1 MVIKFPFMQWLGNS
15 LRYASSMT
23 LLILAFALPAAWALA
38 HYQFAARQSLYR
50 LGIILQTMMPSLL
63 LLAIYLLWSTPTRK
77 NDLLPDALPAL
88 LMANAGIVLL
98 AIFPL
103 TVALQQ
109 QTRMLSLKESL
120 IRLRPLLLTLSG
132 LLFLQQMGENT
143 FSLIPDYQQLT
154 LAHVV
159 DTYLYP
165 NTYLWGD
172 FAAAMVVLI
181 VPLMALFYWL
191 VPRIDRNLIN
201 HWRPM

>member
-1 MVIKFPFMQWLGNS
+1 
-15 LRYASSMT
+15 
-23 LLILAFALPAAWALA
+23 
-38 HYQFAARQSLYR
+38 
-50 LGIILQTMMPSLL
+50 
-63 LLAIYLLWSTPTRK
+63 
-77 NDLLPDALPAL
+77 
-88 LMANAGIVLL
+88 
-98 AIFPL
+98 
-103 TVALQQ
+103 
-109 QTRMLSLKESL
+109 MLSLKESL

-172 FAAAMVVLI
+172 FTAAIVVLA